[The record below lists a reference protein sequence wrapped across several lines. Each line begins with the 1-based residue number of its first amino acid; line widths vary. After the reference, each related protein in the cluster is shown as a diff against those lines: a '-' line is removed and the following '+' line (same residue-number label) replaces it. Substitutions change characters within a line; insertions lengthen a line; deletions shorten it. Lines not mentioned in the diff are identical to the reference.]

1 MFFNIYICVLFFFF
15 SCRFCIQLRDVL
27 TDSVILPVT
36 TILVIYAIT
45 GSLYMQFVCMWKK
58 YSSVSCIFQKN
69 FNTSNQHILP
79 SLISGLGCL
88 ARDDVIRHKLAHDP
102 DCWKAFLV
110 AVVSNGYTFVSFFR
124 KVQIAIHCVDVI
136 CQRN

>member
-1 MFFNIYICVLFFFF
+1 MQLLVHFICNL
-15 SCRFCIQLRDVL
+15 
-27 TDSVILPVT
+27 
-36 TILVIYAIT
+36 YACGKST
-45 GSLYMQFVCMWKK
+45 QV
-58 YSSVSCIFQKN
+58 KN